1 MDLLA
6 SLIASILIKYIDQAP
21 SNRDLAIDILCIC
34 WVSCIVILAASG
46 TFFVARLLIL
56 HPLPTQQIQQ
66 GK

>member
-1 MDLLA
+1 MDFLA

-21 SNRDLAIDILCIC
+21 SNRDLALELWSISLVLCTAILM
-34 WVSCIVILAASG
+34 LSG
-46 TFFVARLLIL
+46 TWFVAKLLIF